1 MLLKKTYFQSEDVVS
16 IAKDLLGKI
25 LLTEINGIIT
35 SGIIVET
42 EAYKAPEDK
51 ASHAFNN
58 RRTERTKTM
67 FLPGGHA
74 YIYLCYGIH
83 EMFNVVTAQNG
94 IPHAVL
100 IRAIEPIEG
109 IDEMLRRKKMSILKP
124 NLTKGPGSLSKA
136 LGISRNLNA
145 CKLYD
150 KKSSIRLYDENI
162 RFNKSRIGSS
172 KRIGVS
178 YAEESADWLFRFFVK
193 ENQYVCSTPK

>member
-109 IDEMLRRKKMSILKP
+109 IDEMLRRKKMSTLQP

-193 ENQYVCSTPK
+193 ENQCVCSTPK

>member
-1 MLLKKTYFQSEDVVS
+1 MLLNKSYFQSEDVVS

-100 IRAIEPIEG
+100 IRAIEPIQG
-109 IDEMLRRKKMSILKP
+109 IDEMLKRKKMSTLKP

-150 KKSSIRLYDENI
+150 KKSTIRLYDENI
-162 RFNKSRIGSS
+162 RYNKSLIGSS

-178 YAEESADWLFRFFVK
+178 YAEESADWQFRFFVK
-193 ENQYVCSTPK
+193 ENQYVCSNPK